1 MDITTNNNF
10 DRYLKHYKQQYQ
22 LGIISLVHDRGLIVY
37 FLTMTGLLHVFDV
50 ILTSSD
56 IIPSQTIKEKQFTN
70 INFEKYQIFY
80 EICSRL
86 NCDITKTAFII
97 DLSNEDKSNLSN
109 FKFIDLSI
117 LPDYTLFHSQSSS
130 LSSESNSS
138 TKNQSIYFRNI
149 SSKSIMMWLTILF
162 IIIFLWII
170 IFDVL
175 KSLNI
180 YIITK

>member
-10 DRYLKHYKQQYQ
+10 DRYLKHYQQQYQ

-56 IIPSQTIKEKQFTN
+56 IIPSPDVKEKQFTN

-80 EICSRL
+80 DICSRL
-86 NCDITKTAFII
+86 SCDVTKTAFII
-97 DLSNEDKSNLSN
+97 DLSSEDKSNLSN

-130 LSSESNSS
+130 SSESNSS
-138 TKNQSIYFRNI
+138 IKKQSTYFRNI
-149 SSKSIMMWLTILF
+149 TSKSIIVWLTVSF
-162 IIIFLWII
+162 IITFLSII
-170 IFDVL
+170 MFDVL
-175 KSLNI
+175 NSLNI